1 MNKQIN
7 KYPKL
12 LCKSWTLPRTYGD
25 DAEKEGRKYLLLF
38 NHRSGIGNGGLKAI
52 FTEVLQQ
59 SQVH

>member
-7 KYPKL
+7 KYPNL

-38 NHRSGIGNGGLKAI
+38 NHSSLR
-52 FTEVLQQ
+52 FTKNNDRGEEVILEECP
-59 SQVH
+59 